1 VFLLEKKK
9 QKKIIGKINLKV
21 SFFFFCNLQII
32 FGINNIN
39 FIVLILYFCKLLK

>member
-1 VFLLEKKK
+1 EVFLLEKKS

-21 SFFFFCNLQII
+21 SFFFCNLQII
-32 FGINNIN
+32 FGIKNRI